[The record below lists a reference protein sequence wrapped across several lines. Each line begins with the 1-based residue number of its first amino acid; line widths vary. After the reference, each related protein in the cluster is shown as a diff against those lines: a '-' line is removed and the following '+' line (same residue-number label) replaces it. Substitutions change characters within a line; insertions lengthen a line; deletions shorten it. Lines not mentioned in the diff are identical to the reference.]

1 MDRAP
6 RVPSLTSSHGHG
18 CGKECAQ
25 MSAVAVETRQAR
37 IVPALGRLATYAL
50 VVAVLW
56 GAWEGYKWLWEATGW
71 TWPFVVDDTT
81 MPHIH
86 DILNAFREP
95 VTAGGPALIHPL
107 LDAAWFTAKEALAGF
122 VLGAIFGFGLAV
134 LLVHSRL
141 LERGLLPY
149 VVASQTV
156 PILAIAPMVVIG
168 LGSKGVEGW
177 KAVSVLAA
185 YLTFFPVA
193 INSIRGLKSADPR
206 AFELMDSYAASR
218 WSILWRLR
226 VPASMPYLFTALK
239 ISATAAVIGAII
251 GETPASIQDGLGGAI
266 VNFNQYYS
274 LQPTFLWATNV
285 VCAALGLVF
294 FGCVVLAERLLLHR
308 APVHVA

>member
-1 MDRAP
+1 M
-6 RVPSLTSSHGHG
+6 
-18 CGKECAQ
+18 
-25 MSAVAVETRQAR
+25 
-37 IVPALGRLATYAL
+37 
-50 VVAVLW
+50 
-56 GAWEGYKWLWEATGW
+56 
-71 TWPFVVDDTT
+71 
-81 MPHIH
+81 
-86 DILNAFREP
+86 
-95 VTAGGPALIHPL
+95 
-107 LDAAWFTAKEALAGF
+107 
-122 VLGAIFGFGLAV
+122 LGAIFGFGLAV

-193 INSIRGLKSADPR
+193 INSLRGLKSADPR

-226 VPASMPYLFTALK
+226 VPASLPYLFTALK

-251 GETPASIQDGLGGAI
+251 GETPASIQEGLGGAI

-274 LQPTFLWATNV
+274 LQPTALWATNI
-285 VCAALGLVF
+285 VCAALGLVL
-294 FGCVVLAERLLLHR
+294 FGLVALAERLLLHR
-308 APVHVA
+308 APEHVA